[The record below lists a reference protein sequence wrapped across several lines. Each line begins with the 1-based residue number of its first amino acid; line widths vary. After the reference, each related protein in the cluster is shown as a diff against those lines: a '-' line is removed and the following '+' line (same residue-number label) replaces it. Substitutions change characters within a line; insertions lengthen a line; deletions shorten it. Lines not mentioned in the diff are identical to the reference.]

1 MTATILVVD
10 DEPDLEA
17 LVLQKFR
24 RQIRDGAV
32 AFVFAHDGIEALQ
45 SIVEHPHVDMVVS
58 DINMPRMDGLSLL
71 QKLQEAEDK
80 KSTIIVS
87 AYGDMSNI
95 RTAMNRGAFDFLT
108 KPIDFG
114 DLEMTIDKTIRHVEM
129 MREARRRQA
138 EAERAHAS
146 LSRYFSPQIASRLAA
161 VGESNG
167 MEVHR
172 REVATIFTDITSFT
186 SLVET
191 AAPEVLGALLNEY
204 IGGMTDVVF
213 AHEGT
218 VAKIIGDAIQILFNA
233 PGDQPDYA
241 TRAVACAHDLDAWA
255 QAFRERWKAK
265 GVNFGATRIGVHAGP
280 ALVGNFG
287 GSRFFDYTAYGD
299 TINTAAR
306 LEAANKFLGTRIC
319 VSAAVAGGYREI
331 PGAAGRRSDAAR
343 AQRAAARLRAAVG
356 GGIRGAGDRAIFR
369 SVRQARSRRRRGDA
383 GLRGTGRVCMPT
395 MRWRAFISAVAQRRQ
410 GRPHATGIRT
420 SRGDAGHESAI
431 FRPAIIVSSRRC
443 FSIPAARRPIPAM
456 RSSAC
461 ASTRCCRW
469 PKVLR
474 RSQNTSRRR
483 GGR

>member
-1 MTATILVVD
+1 MTATILFVD

-17 LVLQKFR
+17 LVMQKFR

-32 AFVFAHDGIEALQ
+32 VFMFAHDGIEALE
-45 SIVEHPHVDMVVS
+45 SIEQHPHVDMVVS

-71 QKLQEAEDK
+71 AKLQEAEDK

-114 DLEMTIDKTIRHVEM
+114 DLEMTIDKTVRHVEA
-129 MREARRRQA
+129 MREARRRQL

-161 VGESNG
+161 VGDSNG
-167 MEVHR
+167 MEVHW

-191 AAPEVLGALLNEY
+191 APPEVLGALLNEY
-204 IGGMTDVVF
+204 VGGMTDVVF

-233 PGDQPDYA
+233 PGEQPDYA
-241 TRAVACAHDLDAWA
+241 ARAVACARDLDVWA
-255 QAFRERWKAK
+255 QAFRERWKEK
-265 GVNFGATRIGVHAGP
+265 DVNFGATRIGVHAGP

-319 VSAAVAGGYREI
+319 VSAAVAD
-331 PGAAGRRSDAAR
+331 AAGNFRGRPVGDLVLRGRSEPLRAYEPMSEDAFGKPATRQYADAFAKLEAGDAA
-343 AQRAAARLRAAVG
+343 AMPAFAALVGLHADDALAGFHLKRLLNG
-356 GGIRGAGDRAIFR
+356 GKG
-369 SVRQARSRRRRGDA
+369 VRMQ
-383 GLRGTGRVCMPT
+383 L
-395 MRWRAFISAVAQRRQ
+395 
-410 GRPHATGIRT
+410 
-420 SRGDAGHESAI
+420 E
-431 FRPAIIVSSRRC
+431 
-443 FSIPAARRPIPAM
+443 
-456 RSSAC
+456 
-461 ASTRCCRW
+461 
-469 PKVLR
+469 
-474 RSQNTSRRR
+474 
-483 GGR
+483 

>member
-24 RQIRDGAV
+24 RQIRDGEV
-32 AFVFAHDGIEALQ
+32 AFIFARDGIEALQ
-45 SIVEHPHVDMVVS
+45 SIQDHPHVDLVVS

-138 EAERAHAS
+138 EAERAYAS
-146 LSRYFSPQIASRLAA
+146 LSRYFSPQIASRLACE
-161 VGESNG
+161 GEADG
-167 MEVHR
+167 MTVHR
-172 REVATIFTDITSFT
+172 REVAIIFTDLTSFT

-191 AAPEVLGALLNEY
+191 TPPDVFGALLNEY
-204 IGGMTDVVF
+204 VGGMTDVVF

-218 VAKIIGDAIQILFNA
+218 VAKVMGDAIQILFNA
-233 PGDQPDYA
+233 PGDQPDFA
-241 TRAVACAHDLDAWA
+241 TRAIACAHDLDVWA
-255 QAFRERWKAK
+255 EAFRQRWKSK
-265 GVNFGATRIGVHAGP
+265 RVNFGTTRIGVHAGP
-280 ALVGNFG
+280 AWVGNFG

-306 LEAANKFLGTRIC
+306 LEAANKVLGTRIC
-319 VSAAVAGGYREI
+319 VSATVADATEKFR
-331 PGAAGRRSDAAR
+331 GRPVGDLMLRGRSEPLRAYEPLTATAFQGPTTTQYSDAFAKLE
-343 AQRAAARLRAAVG
+343 AGDAAAMPAFAALVG
-356 GGIRGAGDRAIFR
+356 LHADDALAGF
-369 SVRQARSRRRRGDA
+369 
-383 GLRGTGRVCMPT
+383 
-395 MRWRAFISAVAQRRQ
+395 
-410 GRPHATGIRT
+410 H
-420 SRGDAGHESAI
+420 
-431 FRPAIIVSSRRC
+431 
-443 FSIPAARRPIPAM
+443 
-456 RSSAC
+456 
-461 ASTRCCRW
+461 
-469 PKVLR
+469 LR
-474 RSQNTSRRR
+474 RLLNGAKGVRMQLE
-483 GGR
+483 

>member
-17 LVLQKFR
+17 LILQKFR
-24 RQIRDGAV
+24 KQIRDGAV

-45 SIVEHPHVDMVVS
+45 SIEDHPYVDMVVS

-114 DLEMTIDKTIRHVEM
+114 DLEMTIDKTIRHVEA
-129 MREARRRQA
+129 MREARRRQF

-161 VGESNG
+161 AGEGDG
-167 MEVHR
+167 MEVHWR
-172 REVATIFTDITSFT
+172 AVAVIFTDIAGFT
-186 SLVET
+186 SLVEN
-191 AAPEVLGALLNEY
+191 AAPEVLGTLLNEY
-204 IGGMTDVVF
+204 VGGMTDVVF

-218 VAKIIGDAIQILFNA
+218 VAKVIGDAIQVLFNA

-241 TRAVACAHDLDAWA
+241 TRAIACAHDLDVWA
-255 QAFRERWKAK
+255 EGFRDRWKSR
-265 GVNFGATRIGVHAGP
+265 GVGFGVTRIGVHSGP

-299 TINTAAR
+299 TINTTAR
-306 LEAANKFLGTRIC
+306 LETANKFLGTRIC
-319 VSAAVAGGYREI
+319 ASATVAE
-331 PGAAGRRSDAAR
+331 GAKDFKGRPVGDLMLRGRSEPLRAYEPLPPAKFGRPVTAQYGDAFAKLEAGDAA
-343 AQRAAARLRAAVG
+343 AMPAFAALVG
-356 GGIRGAGDRAIFR
+356 QHADDALAGF
-369 SVRQARSRRRRGDA
+369 
-383 GLRGTGRVCMPT
+383 
-395 MRWRAFISAVAQRRQ
+395 
-410 GRPHATGIRT
+410 H
-420 SRGDAGHESAI
+420 
-431 FRPAIIVSSRRC
+431 
-443 FSIPAARRPIPAM
+443 
-456 RSSAC
+456 
-461 ASTRCCRW
+461 
-469 PKVLR
+469 LR
-474 RSQNTSRRR
+474 RLLNGAKGVRMQLE
-483 GGR
+483 

>member
-1 MTATILVVD
+1 MTSTILVVD

-24 RQIRDGAV
+24 RQIREGAV
-32 AFVFAHDGIEALQ
+32 SFVFARDGIEALA
-45 SIVEHPHVDMVVS
+45 SIEAHPDVDLVVS

-71 QKLQEAEDK
+71 ARLQEAEDK
-80 KSTIIVS
+80 KSTVIVS

-108 KPIDFG
+108 KPIDFS

-161 VGESNG
+161 DGDG

-172 REVATIFTDITSFT
+172 REIATIFTDITSFT
-186 SLVET
+186 TLVET
-191 AAPEVLGALLNEY
+191 TDPEVLGALLNEY
-204 IGGMTDVVF
+204 MAGMTDIVF

-218 VAKIIGDAIQILFNA
+218 VAKVIGDAIQILFNA
-233 PGDQPDYA
+233 PGDQRDYA
-241 TRAVACAHDLDAWA
+241 ARAVACALDLDGFAEE
-255 QAFRERWKAK
+255 FRARWKPK
-265 GVNFGATRIGVHAGP
+265 DVNFGATRIGVHAGP

-319 VSAAVAGGYREI
+319 VSASIADGAGSFRGRPVGDLMLRGRSE
-331 PGAAGRRSDAAR
+331 PLRAWQPLSPEAFGAPATAQYAEAFAKLEAGDDAAMP
-343 AQRAAARLRAAVG
+343 AFAALVG
-356 GGIRGAGDRAIFR
+356 AHADDALAGY
-369 SVRQARSRRRRGDA
+369 
-383 GLRGTGRVCMPT
+383 
-395 MRWRAFISAVAQRRQ
+395 
-410 GRPHATGIRT
+410 H
-420 SRGDAGHESAI
+420 
-431 FRPAIIVSSRRC
+431 
-443 FSIPAARRPIPAM
+443 
-456 RSSAC
+456 
-461 ASTRCCRW
+461 
-469 PKVLR
+469 LR
-474 RSQNTSRRR
+474 RLLNGAKGVRIQLE
-483 GGR
+483 